1 MRTLLLS
8 LSVLCLYSCSYKT
21 SLITYR
27 NGYVFN
33 TQGKMIGNYSN
44 GYIFTENKIL
54 IGYYFNGYICDDNH
68 NIIGNYANG
77 FAKIGKTK

>member
-1 MRTLLLS
+1 
-8 LSVLCLYSCSYKT
+8 
-21 SLITYR
+21 
-27 NGYVFN
+27 
-33 TQGKMIGNYSN
+33 MIGNYSN

-77 FAKIGKTK
+77 FAKIGKTKIR